1 MSPFRASAPLT
12 DTWEHFRFSVSD
24 GIGTVTLDRPG
35 KLNALTFEAYADLR
49 DLLAEL
55 PHRGDTRVL
64 VIRGKGRAFC
74 SGGDVNEIIG
84 ATLAMSPDELLAF
97 TRMSGEVIREM
108 RDCPVPII
116 AAVHGMAAGAG
127 AVIALAAD
135 FRVCTP
141 AARFAFLF
149 TKVGLSGGDMG
160 AAYLLPRLVGLGH
173 ATRLLMLG
181 DTVNAEEAERIGLV
195 SLLAGKDTFD
205 DEVGALAG
213 RLASGPVQAYAQT
226 KALLTREQD
235 MSLSAAIELEAM
247 TQALRRSGPAAEDL
261 LPQDVRVAAVL
272 RELAQGVQVDPAQRK
287 RAHPVTA
294 EYVVQVQARGG
305 PARVLARFL
314 VPAADRVDGVRAGQG
329 EGVGGVRRQAHLLPR
344 ASGDGLAE
352 PHPLRVGRVLDQAE
366 QRRLRGDQA
375 PPGLLLGHPVQ
386 APAQRGPVLVEE
398 GFQLHL
404 ERFAGHVVRRPPAW
418 HRHHAS
424 IARPG

>member
-12 DTWEHFRFSVSD
+12 RKWEHFGFSVAD
-24 GIGTVTLDRPG
+24 GVGTMTLDRPG

-64 VIRGKGRAFC
+64 VIRGNGRAFC

-84 ATLAMSPDELLAF
+84 ATLAMFPDELLAF

-108 RDCPVPII
+108 RDCPVPVI

-173 ATRLLMLG
+173 ATRMLMLG
-181 DTVNAEEAERIGLV
+181 DTVNAEEAARIGLISSLV
-195 SLLAGKDTFD
+195 SKDAFD
-205 DEVGALAG
+205 DEVSTLAR

-235 MSLSAAIELEAM
+235 MSLSAAIELEAV
-247 TQALRRSGPAAEDL
+247 TQALLMKGEDYAEFHAA
-261 LPQDVRVAAVL
+261 
-272 RELAQGVQVDPAQRK
+272 
-287 RAHPVTA
+287 
-294 EYVVQVQARGG
+294 
-305 PARVLARFL
+305 FN
-314 VPAADRVDGVRAGQG
+314 AG
-329 EGVGGVRRQAHLLPR
+329 
-344 ASGDGLAE
+344 
-352 PHPLRVGRVLDQAE
+352 
-366 QRRLRGDQA
+366 
-375 PPGLLLGHPVQ
+375 
-386 APAQRGPVLVEE
+386 
-398 GFQLHL
+398 
-404 ERFAGHVVRRPPAW
+404 RPPRW
-418 HRHHAS
+418 TGR
-424 IARPG
+424 

>member
-55 PHRGDTRVL
+55 PHRGEVRVL
-64 VIRGKGRAFC
+64 VIRGNGRAFC

-247 TQALRRSGPAAEDL
+247 TQALLMKGEDYAEFHAA
-261 LPQDVRVAAVL
+261 
-272 RELAQGVQVDPAQRK
+272 
-287 RAHPVTA
+287 
-294 EYVVQVQARGG
+294 
-305 PARVLARFL
+305 FN
-314 VPAADRVDGVRAGQG
+314 AG
-329 EGVGGVRRQAHLLPR
+329 
-344 ASGDGLAE
+344 
-352 PHPLRVGRVLDQAE
+352 
-366 QRRLRGDQA
+366 
-375 PPGLLLGHPVQ
+375 
-386 APAQRGPVLVEE
+386 
-398 GFQLHL
+398 
-404 ERFAGHVVRRPPAW
+404 RPPHW
-418 HRHHAS
+418 TGR
-424 IARPG
+424 

>member
-1 MSPFRASAPLT
+1 MSPFRASVPLT
-12 DTWEHFRFSVSD
+12 GTWEHFQFSVSG

-64 VIRGKGRAFC
+64 VIRGNGRAFC

-108 RDCPVPII
+108 RDCPVPVI

-181 DTVNAEEAERIGLV
+181 DTVDAEEAERIGLV
-195 SLLAGKDTFD
+195 SFLAEKDTFD
-205 DEVGALAG
+205 DEVGALAR
-213 RLASGPVQAYAQT
+213 RLASGPVQAFAQT

-247 TQALRRSGPAAEDL
+247 TQALLMKGEDYAEFHAA
-261 LPQDVRVAAVL
+261 
-272 RELAQGVQVDPAQRK
+272 
-287 RAHPVTA
+287 
-294 EYVVQVQARGG
+294 
-305 PARVLARFL
+305 FN
-314 VPAADRVDGVRAGQG
+314 
-329 EGVGGVRRQAHLLPR
+329 EG
-344 ASGDGLAE
+344 
-352 PHPLRVGRVLDQAE
+352 
-366 QRRLRGDQA
+366 
-375 PPGLLLGHPVQ
+375 
-386 APAQRGPVLVEE
+386 
-398 GFQLHL
+398 
-404 ERFAGHVVRRPPAW
+404 RPPQW
-418 HRHHAS
+418 TGR
-424 IARPG
+424 

>member
-1 MSPFRASAPLT
+1 MSPFRASVPLT
-12 DTWEHFRFSVSD
+12 DKWEHFGFSVSD
-24 GIGTVTLDRPG
+24 GVGTVTLDRPG

-64 VIRGKGRAFC
+64 VIRGRGRAFC

-84 ATLAMSPDELLAF
+84 ATLDMSPDELLAF

-181 DTVNAEEAERIGLV
+181 DTVNAEEAARIGLISFLV
-195 SLLAGKDTFD
+195 AKDAFD
-205 DEVGALAG
+205 DEVSALAR

-235 MSLSAAIELEAM
+235 MSLSAAIELEAT
-247 TQALRRSGPAAEDL
+247 TQALLMKGEDYAEFHAA
-261 LPQDVRVAAVL
+261 
-272 RELAQGVQVDPAQRK
+272 
-287 RAHPVTA
+287 
-294 EYVVQVQARGG
+294 
-305 PARVLARFL
+305 FN
-314 VPAADRVDGVRAGQG
+314 AG
-329 EGVGGVRRQAHLLPR
+329 
-344 ASGDGLAE
+344 
-352 PHPLRVGRVLDQAE
+352 
-366 QRRLRGDQA
+366 
-375 PPGLLLGHPVQ
+375 
-386 APAQRGPVLVEE
+386 
-398 GFQLHL
+398 
-404 ERFAGHVVRRPPAW
+404 RPPQW
-418 HRHHAS
+418 QGR
-424 IARPG
+424 

>member
-1 MSPFRASAPLT
+1 MSPFRASVPLT
-12 DTWEHFRFSVSD
+12 GKWEHFQFSVSE

-55 PHRGDTRVL
+55 PHRGDTQVL
-64 VIRGKGRAFC
+64 VIRGSGRAFC

-108 RDCPVPII
+108 RDCPVPVI

-141 AARFAFLF
+141 AVRFAFLF

-181 DTVNAEEAERIGLV
+181 DTVDAHEAERIGLV
-195 SLLAGKDTFD
+195 SFLAEKDTFD
-205 DEVGALAG
+205 DEVIALAR
-213 RLASGPVQAYAQT
+213 RLASGPVQAFAQT

-247 TQALRRSGPAAEDL
+247 TQALLMKGDDYAEFHAA
-261 LPQDVRVAAVL
+261 
-272 RELAQGVQVDPAQRK
+272 
-287 RAHPVTA
+287 
-294 EYVVQVQARGG
+294 
-305 PARVLARFL
+305 FN
-314 VPAADRVDGVRAGQG
+314 
-329 EGVGGVRRQAHLLPR
+329 EG
-344 ASGDGLAE
+344 
-352 PHPLRVGRVLDQAE
+352 
-366 QRRLRGDQA
+366 
-375 PPGLLLGHPVQ
+375 
-386 APAQRGPVLVEE
+386 
-398 GFQLHL
+398 
-404 ERFAGHVVRRPPAW
+404 RPPQW
-418 HRHHAS
+418 TGR
-424 IARPG
+424 

>member
-64 VIRGKGRAFC
+64 VIRGNGRAFC

-108 RDCPVPII
+108 RDCPVPVI

-181 DTVNAEEAERIGLV
+181 DTVDAEEAERIGLV
-195 SLLAGKDTFD
+195 SFLAGKDTFD
-205 DEVGALAG
+205 DEVSGLAR
-213 RLASGPVQAYAQT
+213 RLASGPVQAFAQT

-247 TQALRRSGPAAEDL
+247 TQALLMKGEDYAEFHAA
-261 LPQDVRVAAVL
+261 
-272 RELAQGVQVDPAQRK
+272 
-287 RAHPVTA
+287 
-294 EYVVQVQARGG
+294 
-305 PARVLARFL
+305 FN
-314 VPAADRVDGVRAGQG
+314 AG
-329 EGVGGVRRQAHLLPR
+329 
-344 ASGDGLAE
+344 
-352 PHPLRVGRVLDQAE
+352 
-366 QRRLRGDQA
+366 
-375 PPGLLLGHPVQ
+375 
-386 APAQRGPVLVEE
+386 
-398 GFQLHL
+398 
-404 ERFAGHVVRRPPAW
+404 RPPQW
-418 HRHHAS
+418 TGR
-424 IARPG
+424 

>member
-1 MSPFRASAPLT
+1 MSPFRASVPLT
-12 DTWEHFRFSVSD
+12 GRWEHFQFSVAD
-24 GIGTVTLDRPG
+24 GIATVTLDRPG

-55 PHRGDTRVL
+55 PHRDDTRVL

-108 RDCPVPII
+108 RDCPVPVI

-181 DTVNAEEAERIGLV
+181 DTVDAEEAERIGLV
-195 SLLAGKDTFD
+195 SFLTPKDSFE
-205 DEVGALAG
+205 DEVIALAR
-213 RLASGPVQAYAQT
+213 RLASGPVQAFSQT

-247 TQALRRSGPAAEDL
+247 TQALLMKGEDYAESHAA
-261 LPQDVRVAAVL
+261 
-272 RELAQGVQVDPAQRK
+272 
-287 RAHPVTA
+287 
-294 EYVVQVQARGG
+294 
-305 PARVLARFL
+305 FN
-314 VPAADRVDGVRAGQG
+314 
-329 EGVGGVRRQAHLLPR
+329 EG
-344 ASGDGLAE
+344 
-352 PHPLRVGRVLDQAE
+352 
-366 QRRLRGDQA
+366 
-375 PPGLLLGHPVQ
+375 
-386 APAQRGPVLVEE
+386 
-398 GFQLHL
+398 
-404 ERFAGHVVRRPPAW
+404 RPPQW
-418 HRHHAS
+418 TGR
-424 IARPG
+424 

>member
-12 DTWEHFRFSVSD
+12 DRWEHFRFSVSD

-64 VIRGKGRAFC
+64 VIRGNGRAFC

-108 RDCPVPII
+108 RDCPVPVI

-195 SLLAGKDTFD
+195 SLLAGKDAFD
-205 DEVGALAG
+205 DEVSALAG
-213 RLASGPVQAYAQT
+213 RLASGPVQAFAQT

-247 TQALRRSGPAAEDL
+247 TQALLMKGEDYAEFHAA
-261 LPQDVRVAAVL
+261 
-272 RELAQGVQVDPAQRK
+272 
-287 RAHPVTA
+287 
-294 EYVVQVQARGG
+294 
-305 PARVLARFL
+305 FN
-314 VPAADRVDGVRAGQG
+314 AG
-329 EGVGGVRRQAHLLPR
+329 
-344 ASGDGLAE
+344 
-352 PHPLRVGRVLDQAE
+352 
-366 QRRLRGDQA
+366 
-375 PPGLLLGHPVQ
+375 
-386 APAQRGPVLVEE
+386 
-398 GFQLHL
+398 
-404 ERFAGHVVRRPPAW
+404 RPPQW
-418 HRHHAS
+418 TGR
-424 IARPG
+424 

>member
-1 MSPFRASAPLT
+1 MSPFRASVPLT
-12 DTWEHFRFSVSD
+12 DKWEHFGFSVSD
-24 GIGTVTLDRPG
+24 GVGTVTLDRPG

-64 VIRGKGRAFC
+64 VIRGSGRAFC

-84 ATLAMSPDELLAF
+84 ATLSMSPDELLAF

-108 RDCPVPII
+108 RDCPLPVI

-181 DTVNAEEAERIGLV
+181 DTVNAEEAARIGLV
-195 SLLAGKDTFD
+195 SSLVEKDAFD
-205 DEVGALAG
+205 DEVDALAR
-213 RLASGPVQAYAQT
+213 RLASGPFQAYAQT
-226 KALLTREQD
+226 KSLLTREQD

-247 TQALRRSGPAAEDL
+247 TQALLMKGEDYAEFHAA
-261 LPQDVRVAAVL
+261 
-272 RELAQGVQVDPAQRK
+272 
-287 RAHPVTA
+287 
-294 EYVVQVQARGG
+294 
-305 PARVLARFL
+305 FN
-314 VPAADRVDGVRAGQG
+314 AG
-329 EGVGGVRRQAHLLPR
+329 
-344 ASGDGLAE
+344 
-352 PHPLRVGRVLDQAE
+352 
-366 QRRLRGDQA
+366 
-375 PPGLLLGHPVQ
+375 
-386 APAQRGPVLVEE
+386 
-398 GFQLHL
+398 
-404 ERFAGHVVRRPPAW
+404 RPPHW
-418 HRHHAS
+418 KGR
-424 IARPG
+424 

>member
-1 MSPFRASAPLT
+1 MSPFRASVPLT
-12 DTWEHFRFSVSD
+12 GKWQHFQFSISEGVA
-24 GIGTVTLDRPG
+24 TVTLDRPG

-64 VIRGKGRAFC
+64 VIRGSGRAFC

-84 ATLAMSPDELLAF
+84 ATLTMPPDELLAF

-108 RDCPVPII
+108 RDCPVPVI

-181 DTVNAEEAERIGLV
+181 DTVNAEEAARIGLV
-195 SLLAGKDTFD
+195 SFLVEKDALD
-205 DEVGALAG
+205 GEVTALAQ

-235 MSLSAAIELEAM
+235 MSLSAAIELEAT
-247 TQALRRSGPAAEDL
+247 TQALLMKGEDYAEF
-261 LPQDVRVAAVL
+261 
-272 RELAQGVQVDPAQRK
+272 
-287 RAHPVTA
+287 HTA
-294 EYVVQVQARGG
+294 
-305 PARVLARFL
+305 FN
-314 VPAADRVDGVRAGQG
+314 
-329 EGVGGVRRQAHLLPR
+329 EG
-344 ASGDGLAE
+344 
-352 PHPLRVGRVLDQAE
+352 
-366 QRRLRGDQA
+366 
-375 PPGLLLGHPVQ
+375 
-386 APAQRGPVLVEE
+386 
-398 GFQLHL
+398 
-404 ERFAGHVVRRPPAW
+404 RPPQW
-418 HRHHAS
+418 TGR
-424 IARPG
+424 

>member
-1 MSPFRASAPLT
+1 MSPFRASVPLT
-12 DTWEHFRFSVSD
+12 GTWEHFQFSVAD
-24 GIGTVTLDRPG
+24 GIATVTLDRPG

-55 PHRGDTRVL
+55 PHRDDTRVL

-108 RDCPVPII
+108 RDCPVPVI

-181 DTVNAEEAERIGLV
+181 DTVDAEEAERIGLV
-195 SLLAGKDTFD
+195 SFLAEKDTFD
-205 DEVGALAG
+205 DEVVALAR
-213 RLASGPVQAYAQT
+213 RLASGPVQAFAQT

-247 TQALRRSGPAAEDL
+247 TQALLMKGDDYAEFHAA
-261 LPQDVRVAAVL
+261 
-272 RELAQGVQVDPAQRK
+272 
-287 RAHPVTA
+287 
-294 EYVVQVQARGG
+294 
-305 PARVLARFL
+305 FN
-314 VPAADRVDGVRAGQG
+314 
-329 EGVGGVRRQAHLLPR
+329 EG
-344 ASGDGLAE
+344 
-352 PHPLRVGRVLDQAE
+352 
-366 QRRLRGDQA
+366 
-375 PPGLLLGHPVQ
+375 
-386 APAQRGPVLVEE
+386 
-398 GFQLHL
+398 
-404 ERFAGHVVRRPPAW
+404 RPPQW
-418 HRHHAS
+418 TGR
-424 IARPG
+424 

>member
-12 DTWEHFRFSVSD
+12 DTWEHFRFSVSG

-55 PHRGDTRVL
+55 PHRDDTRVL
-64 VIRGKGRAFC
+64 VIRGEGRAFC

-181 DTVNAEEAERIGLV
+181 DTVDAEEAERIGLV

-205 DEVGALAG
+205 DEVSALAG

-247 TQALRRSGPAAEDL
+247 TQALLMKGEDYAEFHAA
-261 LPQDVRVAAVL
+261 
-272 RELAQGVQVDPAQRK
+272 
-287 RAHPVTA
+287 
-294 EYVVQVQARGG
+294 
-305 PARVLARFL
+305 FN
-314 VPAADRVDGVRAGQG
+314 AG
-329 EGVGGVRRQAHLLPR
+329 
-344 ASGDGLAE
+344 
-352 PHPLRVGRVLDQAE
+352 
-366 QRRLRGDQA
+366 
-375 PPGLLLGHPVQ
+375 
-386 APAQRGPVLVEE
+386 
-398 GFQLHL
+398 
-404 ERFAGHVVRRPPAW
+404 RPPQW
-418 HRHHAS
+418 TGR
-424 IARPG
+424 